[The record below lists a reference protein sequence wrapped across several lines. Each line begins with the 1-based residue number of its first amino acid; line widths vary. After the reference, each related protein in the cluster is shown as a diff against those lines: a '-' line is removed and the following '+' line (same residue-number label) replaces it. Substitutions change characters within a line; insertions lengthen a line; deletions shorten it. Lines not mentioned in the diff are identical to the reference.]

1 MSEIDKTIKADL
13 TGIAQL
19 ELNVPTLETRG
30 NDSLDFHDCSVRSIE
45 RALERAYE
53 LGREKNREWGI
64 QLGIEMGLKRAMDIT
79 SRDLHNFKFPE
90 GQIPIDMP
98 LEQYAP
104 KDDSTFEFSY
114 QTYTERVMAKEA
126 ARRVRGERE
135 DAQRNVR
142 RRRSNRTV
150 AKNRRNRQAKISTD
164 FSKINDDH
172 GYDELL
178 AEEGIYVKE

>member
-1 MSEIDKTIKADL
+1 MSEIDKKIDEAK
-13 TGIAQL
+13 
-19 ELNVPTLETRG
+19 R
-30 NDSLDFHDCSVRSIE
+30 
-45 RALERAYE
+45 
-53 LGREKNREWGI
+53 WGI
-64 QLGIEMGLKRAMDIT
+64 QLGIEIGLKRAGELMA
-79 SRDLHNFKFPE
+79 RELHNFKFPE
-90 GQIPIDMP
+90 GKIAHEDDA
-98 LEQYAP
+98 LKQYEP
-104 KDDSTFEFSY
+104 KDNSTFEFSY

>member
-1 MSEIDKTIKADL
+1 MSEIDRQNKIAKA
-13 TGIAQL
+13 A
-19 ELNVPTLETRG
+19 
-30 NDSLDFHDCSVRSIE
+30 
-45 RALERAYE
+45 
-53 LGREKNREWGI
+53 REAGEAAGREWGI
-64 QLGIEMGLKRAMDIT
+64 QLGIEIGLKRAGELMA
-79 SRDLHNFKFPE
+79 RELHNFKFPE
-90 GQIPIDMP
+90 GKIAHEDDA
-98 LEQYAP
+98 LKQYEP
-104 KDDSTFEFSY
+104 KDNSTFEFSY

-150 AKNRRNRQAKISTD
+150 AKNRKRRAASKPNGTISPPVD
-164 FSKINDDH
+164 FSKIDDDH

>member
-1 MSEIDKTIKADL
+1 MQKELAVSAKAAIILAVVRVIDRQNKIAKA
-13 TGIAQL
+13 A
-19 ELNVPTLETRG
+19 
-30 NDSLDFHDCSVRSIE
+30 
-45 RALERAYE
+45 
-53 LGREKNREWGI
+53 REAGEAAGREWGI
-64 QLGIEMGLKRAMDIT
+64 QLGIEIGLKRAGELMA
-79 SRDLHNFKFPE
+79 RELHNFKFPE
-90 GQIPIDMP
+90 GKIAHEDDA
-98 LEQYAP
+98 LKQYEP
-104 KDDSTFEFSY
+104 KDNSTFEFSY

-150 AKNRRNRQAKISTD
+150 AKNRKRRAASKPNGTISPPVD
-164 FSKINDDH
+164 FSKIDDDH

>member
-1 MSEIDKTIKADL
+1 MQKELAVSAKAAIILAVVRVIDRQNKIAKA
-13 TGIAQL
+13 A
-19 ELNVPTLETRG
+19 
-30 NDSLDFHDCSVRSIE
+30 
-45 RALERAYE
+45 
-53 LGREKNREWGI
+53 REAGEAAGREWGI
-64 QLGIEMGLKRAMDIT
+64 QLGIEIGMKRAGELIA
-79 SRDLHNFKFPE
+79 RELHNFKFPD
-90 GQIPIDMP
+90 GKIDHENDA
-98 LEQYAP
+98 LKQYAP
-104 KDDSTFEFSY
+104 KDDSTFEFTY